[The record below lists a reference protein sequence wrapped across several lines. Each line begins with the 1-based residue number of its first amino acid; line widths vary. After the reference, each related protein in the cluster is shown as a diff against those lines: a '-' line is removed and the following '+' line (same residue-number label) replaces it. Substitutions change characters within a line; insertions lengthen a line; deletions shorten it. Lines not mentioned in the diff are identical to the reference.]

1 MESQKGT
8 LRKRRDSI
16 VKTQAKNMPLE
27 PCGKPD
33 YLVDELC
40 LHPLSGIC
48 ILSSFFFAIVR
59 FILFLYPAERSHE
72 LGLKGMRL
80 LHRLGLLGL
89 LRPHVPA
96 VPVVAFGLRFPNPVG
111 LAAGLDKNADY
122 VDALGSLG
130 FGFVEVGTV
139 TPLPQDGNPEPRL
152 FRLSDEL
159 AIINRMGF
167 NNKGVDH
174 LVAQLQKRKWR
185 GIVGVNIGKNLTT
198 AVEKAVDDY
207 VICLRKVYR
216 VADYVVVNLSSPN
229 TPGLRSLQFGE
240 QLDQLLATLKAEQAQ
255 LQKQHTRKVP
265 LLVKISPDLSDD
277 EINEIAAT
285 FLKHH
290 VEGVIATNTTLERT
304 GVEGSPYANEAGG
317 LSGLPLR
324 GRSTR
329 TLKKLCQALGPT
341 VPVIGVGGI
350 IWGTDALEKLKAGA
364 KLLQVYTGFIYEGPG
379 LLNVIGNI
387 ALRNPPQ

>member
-1 MESQKGT
+1 M
-8 LRKRRDSI
+8 
-16 VKTQAKNMPLE
+16 ALE

-33 YLVDELC
+33 YIVDELC
-40 LHPLSGIC
+40 PQPCPESC
-48 ILSSFFFAIVR
+48 ILSPYLFAIAR
-59 FILFLYPAERSHE
+59 FFLFLYPAERSHE
-72 LGLKGMRL
+72 LGLKGLRL
-80 LHRLGLLGL
+80 LQQLGLLWL
-89 LRPHVPA
+89 FKPHVPA

-122 VDALGSLG
+122 VDALGGLG
-130 FGFVEVGTV
+130 FGFIEVGTV
-139 TPLPQDGNPEPRL
+139 TPQPQEGNPQPRL
-152 FRLSDEL
+152 FRLADDL

-174 LVAQLQKRKWR
+174 VVMQLKKRKWK

-198 AVEKAVDDY
+198 AVENAVDDY
-207 VICLRKVYR
+207 LICLRKVFP

-240 QLDQLLATLKAEQAQ
+240 QLDQLLQTLKAEQAQ
-255 LQKQHTRKVP
+255 LQAQHKRKVP
-265 LLVKISPDLSDD
+265 LLVKIAPDLSDE
-277 EINEIAAT
+277 EITDIAAA
-285 FLKHH
+285 FLKHNI
-290 VEGVIATNTTLERT
+290 EGVIATNTTLERY
-304 GVEGSPYANEAGG
+304 GVEQSEHGNEAGG

-329 TLKKLCQALGPT
+329 VLKKLCQALGPT

-350 IWGTDALEKLKAGA
+350 VWGTDALEKFKAGA
-364 KLLQVYTGFIYEGPG
+364 RLLQVYTGFIYEGPA
-379 LLNVIGNI
+379 LLKTIGYV